1 LADTE
6 KTQWHT
12 LEVEDLFKKLDTG
25 RGGLAPDEA
34 RRRLGVYGPN
44 KLAEKRK
51 ISPFAIFLGQ
61 FKSILVVILAL
72 AAAVSGYLAMVE
84 GEPLTDSYVIVSILI
99 LNAVLGFVQE
109 YRAEKAVEALK
120 RMVSLKV
127 FVIRGDVEE
136 SIDSSDLVP
145 GDVIVLQAGE
155 KVPADARIVEEFSL
169 EVDESVLTGESVPV
183 EKKADALAV
192 ETEEKANLLFMG
204 TSIVGGR
211 GLAAVTSTG
220 MSTIFGGIA
229 EMVQEIDSD
238 EPPLKRKLEVL
249 GRQLGTIS
257 LALCA
262 WVFLIGVF
270 IYNTPIEQTLLTS
283 ISLAVSAIPE
293 GLPTVLTI
301 TLALG
306 VSAMARQK
314 AIVRRLASVET
325 LGSTTV
331 ICTDK
336 TGTITKNEMTITKIS
351 FGGREIDVTGAGY
364 EPKGE
369 FVEAGATLKP
379 LEDPRLTLALKI
391 GALCNSA
398 TLNHNSGW
406 TIHGDPT
413 DGALLVAASK
423 ADITKENQHET
434 LLQEFA
440 FTSNR
445 KRMSTIYRRQGGAR
459 IAYVKGAPED
469 ILKDSIN
476 ILDVDGS
483 RKITKADREDLNA
496 TMKTWAGEALR
507 VIGLAYRDLPDG
519 DNEVG
524 IDDAEK
530 TLTFVGLA
538 GMIDP
543 PREEVKEAIRVATQ
557 AGIRTMML
565 TGDHK
570 ITAVAVARRVGIIVE
585 ETDGNVAEGFEIE
598 KLSDD
603 ELDKLVVDL
612 RVCAR
617 VSPEHKMRIASAL
630 RRMGH
635 VVAMTGDGVNDAPA
649 LKAAD
654 IGIAMGIKGADV
666 TREASDMILEDDNYA
681 TIVRAVEGGRTIY
694 ANISK
699 YVRLM
704 LSANFDEFL
713 MILASISMGLPL
725 PLLPIHVLWINLVT
739 DGLPAIALSVDPA
752 EEGLMRRPPRDP
764 KEGLLTRYWRF
775 IIFAALVAFVADFV
789 PFYLIYTWT
798 GDVAVARS
806 AALTTI
812 VLFELFLAYQVRS
825 DDKHVFSQGWKGLTS
840 NRLLF
845 ASLIFSL
852 VLQLTVVYFPPLQEI
867 FKVAPLTLE
876 QLLLCMATAMSAFL
890 IVPRLL
896 IKPGNS
902 VIAGRTPRKP

>member
-1 LADTE
+1 MVYHLADNP
-6 KTQWHT
+6 KTPWHT
-12 LEVEDLFKKLDTG
+12 LEVEDTFKKLETSKI
-25 RGGLAPDEA
+25 GLAPDEA

-44 KLAEKRK
+44 RLTERRK
-51 ISPFAIFLGQ
+51 ISPASIFLGQ
-61 FKSILVVILAL
+61 FKSVLVVILAI
-72 AAAVSGYLAMVE
+72 AAVVSGYLAIVE
-84 GEPLTDSYVIVSILI
+84 GEPLTDSYVIGFILV
-99 LNAVLGFVQE
+99 LNAFLGFVQE

-120 RMVSLKV
+120 RMVSPKV
-127 FVIRGDVEE
+127 FVVRGGAEE
-136 SIDSSDLVP
+136 EIDSTDLVP

-155 KVPADARIVEEFSL
+155 RVPADARVFEEFSL
-169 EVDESVLTGESVPV
+169 EADESVLTGESLPV
-183 EKKADALAV
+183 EKNAAPLAAGA
-192 ETEEKANLLFMG
+192 EEKSNLIFMG
-204 TSIVGGR
+204 TSIVAGR
-211 GLAAVTSTG
+211 GLAVVTSTG
-220 MSTIFGGIA
+220 MSTVFGGIA

-238 EPPLKRKLEVL
+238 EPPLKRKLEAL
-249 GRQLGTIS
+249 GRQLGAIS
-257 LALCA
+257 LGLCA
-262 WVFLIGVF
+262 WVFLVGVV
-270 IYNTPIEQTLLTS
+270 IYKTPIEETLLTS

-293 GLPTVLTI
+293 GLPAVLTI

-336 TGTITKNEMTITKIS
+336 TGTITKNEMTVTKLS
-351 FGGREIDVTGAGY
+351 LGGREIEVTGAGY
-364 EPKGE
+364 EPRGE
-369 FVEAGATLKP
+369 FVEAGAPLKP
-379 LEDPRLTLALKI
+379 LEDPRLALALKI
-391 GALCNSA
+391 GALCNSS
-398 TLNHNSGW
+398 TLTHNSGW
-406 TIHGDPT
+406 NIHGDPT
-413 DGALLVAASK
+413 DGALLVAAAK
-423 ADITKENQHET
+423 AGITKENQKET

-440 FTSNR
+440 FESGR
-445 KRMSTIYRRQGGAR
+445 KRMSAVYRLPDGAR
-459 IAYVKGAPED
+459 VSYVKGAPEE
-469 ILKDSIN
+469 ILRDSTN
-476 ILDVDGS
+476 ILDANGPRRITGADG
-483 RKITKADREDLNA
+483 EDINA

-507 VIGLAYRDLPDG
+507 VIGLAYRELPQG
-519 DNEVG
+519 GAEVG
-524 IDDAEK
+524 IAEAEK
-530 TLTFVGLA
+530 GLTFVGLA

-543 PREEVKEAIRVATQ
+543 PREEVKQAIRVATQ
-557 AGIRTMML
+557 AGIRTIML
-565 TGDHK
+565 TGDHR
-570 ITAVAVARRVGIIVE
+570 ITAVAVAKLVGII
-585 ETDGNVAEGFEIE
+585 TDEHEWGVAEGSEIE
-598 KLSDD
+598 KMSDE
-603 ELDKLVVDL
+603 ELDRRVNDL

-617 VSPEHKMRIASAL
+617 VSPEQKTRIASSL

-713 MILASISMGLPL
+713 MILVSISMGMPL
-725 PLLPIHVLWINLVT
+725 PFLPIHVLWVNLVT
-739 DGLPAIALSVDPA
+739 DGLPAVALSVDPA

-764 KEGLLTRYWRF
+764 KEGLLSRYWRF
-775 IIFAALVAFVADFV
+775 IIFAALIAFVADFV
-789 PFYLIYTWT
+789 PFYLIYNWT

-825 DDKHVFSQGWKGLTS
+825 DDKHAFSQGWKGLTG

-845 ASLIFSL
+845 ASLIASML
-852 VLQLTVVYFPPLQEI
+852 LQLGVVYFPPLQDI

-876 QLLLCMATAMSAFL
+876 QLLLCVVTAMSAFL
-890 IVPRLL
+890 LVPRLL
-896 IKPGNS
+896 IRPANGK
-902 VIAGRTPRKP
+902 K